1 MIDIIFPNS
10 TGSSV
15 LKERKFF
22 AGDANP
28 VDWIWG
34 EKFLLRVAGFILF
47 TSTGFGIVELDFCC
61 SGKLAKKMQESSAY
75 EVMHLLFRVS
85 EVLSRTVM
93 HVMFVLWRQQI
104 SFKIFKY

>member
-1 MIDIIFPNS
+1 MFQISSSLEASSSQVMPIQWIGSGAKNS
-10 TGSSV
+10 CS
-15 LKERKFF
+15 
-22 AGDANP
+22 
-28 VDWIWG
+28 
-34 EKFLLRVAGFILF
+34 RVAGFILF

>member
-1 MIDIIFPNS
+1 MFK
-10 TGSSV
+10 
-15 LKERKFF
+15 LKLRSKFF
-22 AGDANP
+22 AGDAHP

-61 SGKLAKKMQESSAY
+61 SGKLAKKTQESSTY
-75 EVMHLLFRVS
+75 EIMHLLFRVS

-93 HVMFVLWRQQI
+93 HVMFVPWRQQK
-104 SFKIFKY
+104 SFKIFE